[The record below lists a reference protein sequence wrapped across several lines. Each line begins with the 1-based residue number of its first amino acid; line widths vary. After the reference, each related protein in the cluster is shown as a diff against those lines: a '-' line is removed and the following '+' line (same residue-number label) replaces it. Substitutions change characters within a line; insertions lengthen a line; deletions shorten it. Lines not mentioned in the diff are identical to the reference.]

1 MIFGFP
7 CNQFGRQEPKSNK
20 EIQEFIAKKNV
31 KFPVFA
37 KLDVNGNN
45 EDPLFTYLKQ
55 KKGGGI
61 TWNFTKFLCVDG
73 IPVKRYGPRQN
84 PLSFEDDIKKCLK

>member
-61 TWNFTKFLCVDG
+61 KHLSKMLFIILVSIILFKLNVIFL
-73 IPVKRYGPRQN
+73 
-84 PLSFEDDIKKCLK
+84 LT